1 MCDIHVSQALLSL
14 SPTSWI
20 SSLLASTPLW
30 SKCCWELYL
39 MCNVMFMKLQ
49 WILHSMF
56 TVVLWF
62 NFLYLLISRI
72 KMFWGLGF
80 LGVGDKFLFL
90 FALWTHNVT
99 SLNFVTTSQRF
110 HSVFGGHLTRQNFL
124 GGAVLCKILG
134 QRELWCKIHSQRV
147 IICNHF
153 CLPWLL
159 HQVKHC
165 CQCILPQ
172 DLRVA
177 LMAIH
182 LDTSASP

>member
-1 MCDIHVSQALLSL
+1 MLC
-14 SPTSWI
+14 SWNCNGLFTAC
-20 SSLLASTPLW
+20 SLLYSD
-30 SKCCWELYL
+30 SIFSIFSYQESRR
-39 MCNVMFMKLQ
+39 FEG
-49 WILHSMF
+49 
-56 TVVLWF
+56 
-62 NFLYLLISRI
+62 LL
-72 KMFWGLGF
+72 

-99 SLNFVTTSQRF
+99 SLNFITTSQRF
-110 HSVFGGHLTRQNFL
+110 HRVFGGHLTRQNFL

-153 CLPWLL
+153 CLLWLL
-159 HQVKHC
+159 HQVKLCC

-182 LDTSASP
+182 LHSSASPYKT

>member
-1 MCDIHVSQALLSL
+1 MLC
-14 SPTSWI
+14 SWNCNWFFTACI
-20 SSLLASTPLW
+20 PLY
-30 SKCCWELYL
+30 SDSIFCIFSYQE
-39 MCNVMFMKLQ
+39 
-49 WILHSMF
+49 
-56 TVVLWF
+56 
-62 NFLYLLISRI
+62 SRC
-72 KMFWGLGF
+72 FEGLV
-80 LGVGDKFLFL
+80 LGVGYKFLFL
-90 FALWTHNVT
+90 FALWTHNVM

-182 LDTSASP
+182 PDISASPYKT